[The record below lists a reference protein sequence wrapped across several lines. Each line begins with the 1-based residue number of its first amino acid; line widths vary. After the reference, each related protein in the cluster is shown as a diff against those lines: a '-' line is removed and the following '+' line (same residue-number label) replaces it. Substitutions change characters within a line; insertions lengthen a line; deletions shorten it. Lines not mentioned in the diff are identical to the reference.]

1 MIQTGI
7 VFSNNKLTKMKRIL
21 LLPII
26 AAFAIPLSCTK
37 DFERI
42 NTNPTAAS
50 PASFDANYFLSNA
63 QNTYKEGIA
72 GDRKSVV

>member
-1 MIQTGI
+1 
-7 VFSNNKLTKMKRIL
+7 MKRIL

-63 QNTYKEGIA
+63 QNIA
-72 GDRKSVV
+72 DRRRATRYGGSYTDVNIYVYRER